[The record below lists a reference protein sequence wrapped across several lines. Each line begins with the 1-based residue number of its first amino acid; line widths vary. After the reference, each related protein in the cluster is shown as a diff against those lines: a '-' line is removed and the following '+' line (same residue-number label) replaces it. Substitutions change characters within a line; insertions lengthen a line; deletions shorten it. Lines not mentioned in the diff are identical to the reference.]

1 MTLGDKP
8 MAQFLR
14 EAKAIADE
22 LTAAGTPVSLDEFN
36 ATIFRLLPSY
46 YHPVIAMLFEE
57 KSQVSFS
64 DLSGRLMDHEIL
76 LQNSRILISV
86 VANISRQHTSSARQF
101 HQSSQENNGYRNNG
115 ASSKGNMKWFPNPCQ
130 ICGLNNHQAK

>member
-57 KSQVSFS
+57 KSQ
-64 DLSGRLMDHEIL
+64 
-76 LQNSRILISV
+76 
-86 VANISRQHTSSARQF
+86 
-101 HQSSQENNGYRNNG
+101 SSQENNGYRNNG